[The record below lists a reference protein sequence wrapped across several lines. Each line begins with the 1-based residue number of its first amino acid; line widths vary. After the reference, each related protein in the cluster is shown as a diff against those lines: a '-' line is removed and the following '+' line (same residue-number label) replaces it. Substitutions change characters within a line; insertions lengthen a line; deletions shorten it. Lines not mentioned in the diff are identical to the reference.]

1 MFQKRGDGCM
11 AMLLNLPHP
20 HISSIPLYIQWRSL
34 SGAASTL
41 PVNRHV
47 AITPTTS
54 QGLALIFAASQSA
67 SSDGKRHL
75 TRELGIT
82 LHQGA
87 KFVAS
92 GRELQN
98 LGRNSLNGSEAL
110 GCGTWLTHILKV
122 PGSVPTYKYDPNISH
137 QFLSSNACPST

>member
-1 MFQKRGDGCM
+1 M
-11 AMLLNLPHP
+11 AVLLDLPHP
-20 HISSIPLYIQWRSL
+20 HVSSMPLYIQWRSL
-34 SGAASTL
+34 SAAASTL
-41 PVNRHV
+41 PVNRHCR
-47 AITPTTS
+47 TS
-54 QGLALIFAASQSA
+54 DA

-98 LGRNSLNGSEAL
+98 LGRNSPRKDLRL
-110 GCGTWLTHILKV
+110 WDCGTWLPHIHILLKV
-122 PGSVPTYKYDPNISH
+122 SVEAFQLTIRPNPSISQLFFVIKCLSVNSPGSLAVTGPAKH
-137 QFLSSNACPST
+137 RR